1 MEIQPE
7 EHFQETLQVLPEA
20 PPQQLAPVEMRIPLF
35 QPPSPKP
42 EPPVTPQKRTPSQS
56 PLMPRKQVPPAQEPA
71 FVATK
76 KKPTFEKV
84 HVCCMHSC
92 VCVCVL
98 AVCIPLCVPV
108 KVLHT
113 AHRLN
118 GMYNQCCQREKVVQA
133 PTSALK
139 LCGPLI

>member
-7 EHFQETLQVLPEA
+7 ERFQETLQVLPEA

-84 HVCCMHSC
+84 HVCCMDAFMC
-92 VCVCVL
+92 VCVCV
-98 AVCIPLCVPV
+98 CVRACV
-108 KVLHT
+108 RACV
-113 AHRLN
+113 R
-118 GMYNQCCQREKVVQA
+118 VF
-133 PTSALK
+133 
-139 LCGPLI
+139 